1 MSAVKQTSI
10 NIRTDTNVKES
21 AQALFGALGMDMTT
35 AINLFLRQSIR
46 AQGLPF
52 PVALGPARTPRPVPG
67 GWAGKIRMAED
78 FDAPLDDFD
87 GYQ

>member
-1 MSAVKQTSI
+1 MSATKQTSI
-10 NIRTDTNVKES
+10 NVRTDVGVKES

-46 AQGLPF
+46 AQGIPF
-52 PVALGPARTPRPVPG
+52 PVVLASTSAARPVPG
-67 GWAGKIRMAED
+67 GWAGKIRMADD